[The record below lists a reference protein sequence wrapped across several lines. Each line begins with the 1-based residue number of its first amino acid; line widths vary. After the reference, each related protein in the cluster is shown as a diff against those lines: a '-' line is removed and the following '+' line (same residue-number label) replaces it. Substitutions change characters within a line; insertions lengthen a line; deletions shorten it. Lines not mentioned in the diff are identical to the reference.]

1 MEDINKR
8 VNNLEQ
14 WKAFLENAFIQGRAT
29 GYALP
34 LLNPPEKEVVALLP
48 VGNLPHFRLRR
59 DEREVL
65 TVLHGLKHLEWRLR
79 KVRQEGVFDG
89 EVTED
94 EWLAALKGPEYAR
107 TPLTRRIPWKA
118 KYLVKSFVM
127 QYLGGEYELAE
138 KVFCLADGKEITGL
152 RNTNISKNKE
162 MCDEQT
168 GKIATV
174 IRKAIRFSD

>member
-1 MEDINKR
+1 M
-8 VNNLEQ
+8 
-14 WKAFLENAFIQGRAT
+14 
-29 GYALP
+29 
-34 LLNPPEKEVVALLP
+34 
-48 VGNLPHFRLRR
+48 
-59 DEREVL
+59 
-65 TVLHGLKHLEWRLR
+65 
-79 KVRQEGVFDG
+79 RQEGVFDG